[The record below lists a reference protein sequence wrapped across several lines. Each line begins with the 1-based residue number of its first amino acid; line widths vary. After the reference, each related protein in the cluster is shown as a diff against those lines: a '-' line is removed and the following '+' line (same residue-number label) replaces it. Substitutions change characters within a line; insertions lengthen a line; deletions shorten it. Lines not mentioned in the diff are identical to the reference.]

1 MKDIICNIINALI
14 VISGMAVSLLYAIS
28 IQSTKS
34 WETFLPNIGI
44 LLAIVFTTFGLLYLV
59 NRIAG
64 KK

>member
-1 MKDIICNIINALI
+1 MRNFVCDVLSVIVGVAGIVVLMLFAL
-14 VISGMAVSLLYAIS
+14 A

-44 LLAIVFTTFGLLYLV
+44 MTLLIGLVTGIIIL
-59 NRIAG
+59 IQKI

>member
-1 MKDIICNIINALI
+1 MKDIICSIINTLI
-14 VISGMAVSLLYAIS
+14 AFIGITVSLLYALS

-44 LLAIVFTTFGLLYLV
+44 LLAIVFTTIGLIYLI
-59 NRIAG
+59 NRIAS